1 VNGGRNYDGPK
12 VNTAALLLDKA
23 RTRNFTICGNT
34 FLKAIRRETKM
45 IIKSIKVPQR
55 LHVKLFLTITIVSSI
70 VRFDKKLIT
79 KFPIKKRKLDT
90 AGIKVEDKVQNEQ
103 DV

>member
-1 VNGGRNYDGPK
+1 MREY
-12 VNTAALLLDKA
+12 
-23 RTRNFTICGNT
+23 

-55 LHVKLFLTITIVSSI
+55 LHVKLFLTITIVCSI

-79 KFPIKKRKLDT
+79 FLKFNPSSRNIN
-90 AGIKVEDKVQNEQ
+90 Q
-103 DV
+103 